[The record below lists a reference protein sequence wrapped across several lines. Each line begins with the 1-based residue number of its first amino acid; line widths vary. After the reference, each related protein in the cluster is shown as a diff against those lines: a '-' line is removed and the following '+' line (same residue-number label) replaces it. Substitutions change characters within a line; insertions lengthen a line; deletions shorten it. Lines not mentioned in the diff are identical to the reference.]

1 MSDKYYME
9 NLLTWTKSYCDLL
22 LHATIESSTPNV
34 NGTMEQA
41 LLTCLSVQNAIYK
54 RMESKGWYQTKM
66 APITK
71 IEQTAMKQASY

>member
-1 MSDKYYME
+1 MNDKYYME

-66 APITK
+66 APVTK
-71 IEQTAMKQASY
+71 IEQAAMKQASY